1 MFVCF
6 FLSVACG
13 CFYNGGN
20 GLKLLTLII
29 DIFFKEMDD
38 KHKISNQKTD
48 QFMSMQTKGSSEF
61 FKKQNSSSFVE
72 GVFKQ
77 KKELERALILI
88 VKE

>member
-1 MFVCF
+1 M
-6 FLSVACG
+6 ACG
-13 CFYNGGN
+13 WFYNGGN

-61 FKKQNSSSFVE
+61 FKKQNSSINDSFVE

-77 KKELERALILI
+77 KNELERALILV